1 MGDRHSIDNRIYVY
15 LLIPNPYHDCSI
27 TASRCSSC
35 DQNCHVLLPQSLCVE
50 VVACFLAEYALKEE
64 VRSQERIRVASDEE
78 QGSGETGRREAT
90 RSIEWGAEAVGRMQ

>member
-64 VRSQERIRVASDEE
+64 VRSQERIRVAF
-78 QGSGETGRREAT
+78 
-90 RSIEWGAEAVGRMQ
+90 